1 MSETLLVL
9 ISKGDDPTR
18 MKDFWPRSLCNVL
31 YKIITKVLVNRLR
44 PFIPELISSM
54 QSGFVHGRNTQDNS
68 ILAQE
73 IMHYMKKSKDKKG
86 MVAYKIDLE
95 KAYDRVDWHF
105 LRVMLGKFG
114 FPEPMV
120 ELIMFCVSSSSL
132 SILWNG
138 VKLPSFSPARG
149 LRQGDPLSPYLFILC
164 MEGLSALIQNKVEAG
179 LWKPVKV
186 SRDGPRISHLLFA
199 DDVLLFSKAT
209 VSNVRL
215 LCDTLDMFCK
225 MSRLK
230 VNTFKSRAMCSYL
243 VSRQRRELFHG
254 ISSIRFV
261 SELGRYLGFLF

>member
-1 MSETLLVL
+1 MVSRVLPFLDSIVGPLQCSFILGRGTL
-9 ISKGDDPTR
+9 DNT
-18 MKDFWPRSLCNVL
+18 
-31 YKIITKVLVNRLR
+31 II
-44 PFIPELISSM
+44 
-54 QSGFVHGRNTQDNS
+54 
-68 ILAQE
+68 AQE
-73 IMHYMKKSKDKKG
+73 IMHFMKKSKDKKG
-86 MVAYKIDLE
+86 MVAFKIDLE
-95 KAYDRVDWHF
+95 KAYDRVDWRF
-105 LRVMLGKFG
+105 LRFMLGKFG
-114 FPEPMV
+114 FPLPIV
-120 ELIMFCVSSSSL
+120 ELIMFCVSSSSF

-138 VKLPSFSPARG
+138 VKLPPFALARG

-164 MEGLSALIQNKVEAG
+164 MEGLSALIQNKVETG

-186 SRDGPRISHLLFA
+186 SREGPKISHLLFA

-225 MSRLK
+225 VSGLK

-254 ISSIRFV
+254 ISSIRFA